1 LPGSIKDAFST
12 YKNYLRRD
20 LARYAHTTWFKG
32 VLKEFDRARYSFL
45 FWTIFIAL
53 FVPPIIAAAELVM
66 GSYDAL
72 WKIAAS
78 EVAISYLF
86 IFLITKKNT
95 AVVSRIVLIFMPI
108 GYLLAAYA
116 PRTHGTYAIIL
127 VSLPLILS
135 NLVIREKKILAW
147 IAYYMA
153 AIVLGFALPLFG
165 LTNNWRLDYDTKTV
179 ALFHVIAIM
188 VTFVANVMSF
198 GFLRIL
204 YGAIDRFLR
213 DETTGLPS
221 IHVFHEDVRDHDRF
235 IAGILRIGN
244 FKEIT
249 TLFGYEFSEAI
260 LIETASKLK
269 EYLATHGAAAYRL
282 NNYDFGFIMPIGPEG
297 DDESQA
303 RVRILYQ
310 QLQGPVSC
318 HGKNI
323 EPVYH
328 IGYAVADEGGKDS
341 CLNEADLAL
350 KRGIEE
356 HEPVVAYSD
365 AIDDRLK
372 TEAMIGQLLIL
383 SRNIK
388 EGKLAA
394 YHQRIVALCA
404 PDGQAWSESLLRI
417 WDFQSEY
424 RAPGP
429 FLPLLRSTGY
439 ERDISDF
446 MVDHAERC
454 VQDNPGWLSI
464 NVTSRDLS
472 RSGFMAQACRVARLS
487 AERGGR
493 FILELLESDIMG
505 ARDDVLPALNDFRQ
519 AGGLVAMDDF
529 GSGYSNFGKL
539 LSFPLDI
546 VKFDGEFVR
555 MSYVNATARSLLE
568 RVARSL
574 AEAGILTVAEFV
586 ETEEQARMLR
596 EMGINYGQGFL
607 WSKPSPAYDE
617 EYSE

>member
-1 LPGSIKDAFST
+1 MRAVFDT
-12 YKNYLRRD
+12 YRSYLRRD
-20 LARYAHTTWFKG
+20 LGRYAHTSWFKG

-45 FWTIFIAL
+45 FWTILIAL
-53 FVPPIIAAAELVM
+53 FVPPIIAIAELAM

-72 WKIAAS
+72 WKIAVS
-78 EVAISYLF
+78 EAAISSLFVYLVV
-86 IFLITKKNT
+86 KKNT
-95 AVVSRIVLIFMPI
+95 AAVGRIVLAFMPI
-108 GYLLAAYA
+108 GYLLTAYA

-135 NLVIREKKILAW
+135 NLVIREKKTMAW

-153 AIVLGFALPLFG
+153 AILLGFALPLFG
-165 LTNNWRLDYDTKTV
+165 LANNWRLDYDAKTV
-179 ALFHVIAIM
+179 VLFHVIAIM
-188 VTFVANVMSF
+188 VTIVSQVMSF

-204 YGAIDRFLR
+204 YGAVDRFLL
-213 DETTGLPS
+213 DEATGLPS
-221 IHVFHEDVRDHDRF
+221 IHVFHEDVRDRDRF

-260 LIETASKLK
+260 LIETGAKLRENLSKRGAS
-269 EYLATHGAAAYRL
+269 AYRL
-282 NNYDFGFIMPIGPEG
+282 NNYDFGFIMPANGESP
-297 DDESQA
+297 DECQA
-303 RVRILYQ
+303 RVRVLYQ

-328 IGYAVADEGGKDS
+328 IGFVVADEGGKAS

-505 ARDDVLPALNDFRQ
+505 ARDGVLPALADFRQ
-519 AGGLVAMDDF
+519 SGGLVAMDDF

-539 LSFPLDI
+539 LAFPLDI

-586 ETEEQARMLR
+586 ETEDQARMLK

-607 WSKPSPAYDE
+607 WSKPSPAYE
-617 EYSE
+617 REYLE